1 MHSKF
6 DLWTQRQLLFTARR
20 ARNGQTHIT
29 FISLICEKLKFHGGL
44 FPVVL
49 HQHECVW
56 YQIKLEKNSQLAF
69 KTAAECEICGRS
81 YLT

>member
-20 ARNGQTHIT
+20 ARNGQTHTT

-44 FPVVL
+44 FPAVFP
-49 HQHECVW
+49 QHERVW
-56 YQIKLEKNSQLAF
+56 YQIKLERISQLALE
-69 KTAAECEICGRS
+69 TAGKCEICGRS
-81 YLT
+81 YLK